1 MPGRAEPPRN
11 LGAMRDVQTQ
21 RKTPRRSSEFLKN
34 IDAVLREVDDSD
46 AAHEARK
53 TKNEAEIEK
62 IFPGVRL
69 DEKTASG
76 MYEPSAR
83 HYQSGKP
90 VMFYRRHDVKE
101 IPEFPSEILTSDQQR
116 NMFPPTADHLIYGTG
131 NPLSI
136 YPTHTSQQIVSDSDL
151 HTPDFGTER
160 DERDYAGFEAFTKKT
175 PWKID
180 SEAYWSQLDQYSRT
194 NIRKRHE
201 AEQQTRERR
210 TRALPSTSDRAP
222 RRSRDPQAGPVRDT
236 RGAAELMAQGQPAR
250 AGGREREAGRHS
262 FRGRAQSAGSDT
274 IGRLPNN
281 LEPGRRNLQTDFTV
295 YSYNTP
301 IAWRTTSGHWEVPR
315 IKYSRTTQRH
325 QSAIRSALSNT
336 HHSPIAEASYRVY
349 DLRQTHRE
357 QGINLP
363 STKYELNVGFETFHP
378 EPPSEETVNAIVQ
391 DHLQQVIN
399 PAIERRRNSRNFQ
412 RQRTQPQLP
421 LEGGIA

>member
-83 HYQSGKP
+83 NYQSGKP
-90 VMFYRRHDVKE
+90 VMFDRRPDVEE
-101 IPEFPSEILTSDQQR
+101 IPEFRSEILTFDQQR

-151 HTPDFGTER
+151 QTPDFGTER
-160 DERDYAGFEAFTKKT
+160 DDRDYAGFEAFTKKT

-180 SEAYWSQLDQYSRT
+180 SEEYWGQLDQYSRT
-194 NIRKRHE
+194 NIRKRAE
-201 AEQQTRERR
+201 AERERQV
-210 TRALPSTSDRAP
+210 RARPSTSDRAP

-236 RGAAELMAQGQPAR
+236 RSAAQLMAQGQPAR
-250 AGGREREAGRHS
+250 AGGTRETGRHS
-262 FRGRAQSAGSDT
+262 FRGRAESAGSNT

-281 LEPGRRNLQTDFTV
+281 LEPGRRNLETDFTV

-363 STKYELNVGFETFHP
+363 STNYDLNVGFETFHP

-391 DHLQQVIN
+391 DHLQRVIN
-399 PAIERRRNSRNFQ
+399 PAIERRRNRPNFQ
-412 RQRTQPQLP
+412 RQRNQPQLP